1 LSDIDLSGREGEMP
15 ASVTELLPPT
25 KAAVRAEKIETL
37 SNSCVEPLACT
48 LDTATVLSGLS
59 RSKLYE
65 AIQRGTLDAV
75 KAGGR
80 TLILYASL
88 KRYVAALPPA

>member
-1 LSDIDLSGREGEMP
+1 MS
-15 ASVTELLPPT
+15 ASAAERLPPAIL
-25 KAAVRAEKIETL
+25 KAEKIETL
-37 SNSCVEPLACT
+37 SASCVEPLACT

-65 AIQRGTLDAV
+65 GIQRGTLDAV

-80 TLILYASL
+80 TLIVFASL
-88 KRYVAALPPA
+88 KRYIAALPPA

>member
-1 LSDIDLSGREGEMP
+1 MS
-15 ASVTELLPPT
+15 ASTAI
-25 KAAVRAEKIETL
+25 KAEKIEAL
-37 SNSCVEPLACT
+37 SGSYVEPLACT

-65 AIQRGTLDAV
+65 GIQRGALDAV

-80 TLILYASL
+80 TLIVYASL

>member
-1 LSDIDLSGREGEMP
+1 MSVSIATPLP
-15 ASVTELLPPT
+15 ATE
-25 KAAVRAEKIETL
+25 AAIRAEKIETL
-37 SNSCVEPLACT
+37 RAAYVEPLTCT

-65 AIQRGTLDAV
+65 GIQRGTLDAV

-80 TLILYASL
+80 TLIVYASL
-88 KRYVAALPPA
+88 KRYIAALPPA

>member
-1 LSDIDLSGREGEMP
+1 MSASITEQLSS
-15 ASVTELLPPT
+15 
-25 KAAVRAEKIETL
+25 AAIVKAEKIEAL
-37 SNSCVEPLACT
+37 SGSCIEPLACT

-65 AIQRGTLDAV
+65 GIQRGTLDAV
-75 KAGGR
+75 KAGSR
-80 TLILYASL
+80 TLIVYASL